1 MCEVLGGCGVKET
14 TLVRERDDARESA
27 SVAVERAAAAEA
39 AAAAAQAARAA
50 AEDAVVDQV
59 LSS

>member
-1 MCEVLGGCGVKET
+1 MKET

>member
-39 AAAAAQAARAA
+39 AAAAQAARAA